1 MSRSR
6 QRGFIPGSGAGLH
19 SATMIRT
26 ALLLSLCCLAACPA
40 RAENVVAQPAHVR
53 EEYAQVLRV
62 DPVYQTLRAW
72 ANEEQCD
79 PLPPVS
85 GQRGIAR
92 LAELREAR
100 RREEGGNCR
109 VVRVQREFRR
119 PIAYDVEYQ
128 LRGVKYRSRLPYDP
142 GKRLRVRVSVE
153 PVRPD

>member
-1 MSRSR
+1 
-6 QRGFIPGSGAGLH
+6 
-19 SATMIRT
+19 MIRT
-26 ALLLSLCCLAACPA
+26 VLPFLACCLAAPLA
-40 RAENVVAQPAHVR
+40 RADNVVAQPAHVR

-79 PLPPVS
+79 PIPPVS

-92 LAELREAR
+92 LSQLREAR
-100 RREEGGNCR
+100 RRGESGNCR

-119 PIAYDVEYQ
+119 PIAYDVEYH
-128 LRGVKYRSRLPYDP
+128 LRGVKYRSRLSYDP

-153 PVRPD
+153 PVRPE

>member
-1 MSRSR
+1 
-6 QRGFIPGSGAGLH
+6 
-19 SATMIRT
+19 MIRT
-26 ALLLSLCCLAACPA
+26 ALPFLICCLAVPVADVSVA
-40 RAENVVAQPAHVR
+40 HADSVVAQPAHVR

-62 DPVYQTLRAW
+62 DPIYQTLRAW

-92 LAELREAR
+92 LSELREAR
-100 RREEGGNCR
+100 RREQGGNGNCR

-119 PIAYDVEYQ
+119 PVAYDVEYH
-128 LRGVKYRSRLPYDP
+128 LRGVKYRSRLSYDP

-153 PVRPD
+153 PVRPE

>member
-1 MSRSR
+1 
-6 QRGFIPGSGAGLH
+6 
-19 SATMIRT
+19 MIRT
-26 ALLLSLCCLAACPA
+26 VLLFLSCCLAVPVA
-40 RAENVVAQPAHVR
+40 RSENVVAQPAHVR

-62 DPVYQTLRAW
+62 DPIYQTLRAW

-79 PLPPVS
+79 PLPAIS

-92 LAELREAR
+92 LTELREAR
-100 RREEGGNCR
+100 KREEGGNCR

-153 PVRPD
+153 PVRAE